1 MGAKNFNFQKGLEEG
16 DLSLDDLDASG
27 MDDATSIKLNFDEE
41 EEPIEL
47 LEEEVVD
54 DDDGV
59 DIAMDFAMKIEEA
72 SSERESDQTD
82 LDEGANPSKVDK
94 PELPSDADDTLTVNL
109 QEGENQSLISENDN
123 SLDSD
128 TEVIEH
134 AVNLES
140 HTAEEAALVSGMGK
154 ELLLNIQHD
163 LSVELGRVRMSGI
176 DIMELTHG
184 CVVELEKIAGD
195 PVDLVMNGKVV
206 AFGEIVLINNQKLGI
221 RIIGINQT
229 D

>member
-59 DIAMDFAMKIEEA
+59 DIAMKIEEA

-82 LDEGANPSKVDK
+82 RDDGVDSPKVDK
-94 PELPSDADDTLTVNL
+94 PKLPSDADDTLTVKL
-109 QEGENQSLISENDN
+109 KEDENQSLISGNDI

-128 TEVIEH
+128 TEEIER
-134 AVNLES
+134 AANLES
-140 HTAEEAALVSGMGK
+140 HTAEEVALVSGMGK
-154 ELLLNIQHD
+154 ELLLNIQHN

-176 DIMELTHG
+176 DIMGLTHG

-206 AFGEIVLINNQKLGI
+206 AFGEIVLINNEKLGI
-221 RIIGINQT
+221 RIIGINQN
-229 D
+229 

>member
-16 DLSLDDLDASG
+16 DLSLDALDASG
-27 MDDATSIKLNFDEE
+27 MNEATSIKLNFDEE

-59 DIAMDFAMKIEEA
+59 DIAMDFPMKIEEA
-72 SSERESDQTD
+72 SSE
-82 LDEGANPSKVDK
+82 
-94 PELPSDADDTLTVNL
+94 
-109 QEGENQSLISENDN
+109 
-123 SLDSD
+123 
-128 TEVIEH
+128 
-134 AVNLES
+134 LES

-154 ELLLNIQHD
+154 ELLLNIQHN

-176 DIMELTHG
+176 EIMELTYG

-206 AFGEIVLINNQKLGI
+206 AFGEIVLINNEKLGI
-221 RIIGINQT
+221 RIIGINQN
-229 D
+229 

>member
-27 MDDATSIKLNFDEE
+27 MDGATSIKLNFDEE
-41 EEPIEL
+41 EDPIEL

-59 DIAMDFAMKIEEA
+59 DIAMDFAMKTEEA
-72 SSERESDQTD
+72 SSEQESDQTD
-82 LDEGANPSKVDK
+82 SDDGADSPGVDQ
-94 PELPSDADDTLTVNL
+94 PELPSDADDTLTVKL
-109 QEGENQSLISENDN
+109 KEGENPSLISGNDI

-128 TEVIEH
+128 TEEIER
-134 AVNLES
+134 AANLES
-140 HTAEEAALVSGMGK
+140 HTTEEAALVSGMGK
-154 ELLLNIQHD
+154 ELLLNIQHN

-176 DIMELTHG
+176 DIMELTYG

-206 AFGEIVLINNQKLGI
+206 AFGEIVLINNEKLGI
-221 RIIGINQT
+221 RIIGINQN
-229 D
+229 

>member
-1 MGAKNFNFQKGLEEG
+1 VGAKNFNFQKGLEEG

-27 MDDATSIKLNFDEE
+27 MDDAASIKLKFDEE

-82 LDEGANPSKVDK
+82 RDDGVDSPNVGK
-94 PELPSDADDTLTVNL
+94 PELPSDADHTLTVKL
-109 QEGENQSLISENDN
+109 KEGENQSLSGNDI

-128 TEVIEH
+128 PEEIER
-134 AVNLES
+134 AANLES

-154 ELLLNIQHD
+154 ELLLNIQHN
-163 LSVELGRVRMSGI
+163 LSVELGRVRLSGI
-176 DIMELTHG
+176 DIMELTYG

-206 AFGEIVLINNQKLGI
+206 AFGEIVLINNEKLGI
-221 RIIGINQT
+221 RILGINQN
-229 D
+229 